1 MNRFIAPEVLDDE
14 YTANLYELED
24 VSRIPNCRKIA
35 LMQSLNNIEKNN
47 NEMLATIEVVKS
59 SLEGMRESFDKLAGV
74 LNHSRV

>member
-24 VSRIPNCRKIA
+24 VSHIPNCRKIA

-47 NEMLATIEVVKS
+47 NEMLATIEGVKS
-59 SLEGMRESFDKLAGV
+59 SLEGMRESFDRLTGA
-74 LNHSRV
+74 LNHAG

>member
-24 VSRIPNCRKIA
+24 VSHIPNCRKIA

-47 NEMLATIEVVKS
+47 NEMLATIEGVKS
-59 SLEGMRESFDKLAGV
+59 SLEGMRESFDKLVGV
-74 LNHSRV
+74 LNHAS